1 MKKKLVIKRI
11 LVLAAWLL
19 VIGGIT
25 TLLVA
30 ANKKQAEHVCK
41 KVNVSIKGSGEKYFI
56 DKTDILKQ
64 LEGAYHG
71 SLLNKPLK
79 SISLVS
85 LEQSLKKN
93 LWIGDAE
100 LYFDREDELHVIVE
114 ERIPIARVFT
124 AGGRTFYMDSSGHQ
138 MPVLDKVGIRVPVI
152 TGFFNGRVSNA
163 KDSAL
168 LNDVK
173 KIAWFVYSNEFW
185 NAQVGQVDI
194 TPERKFEIIPVI
206 GDHIIRLGD
215 ADNLENK
222 MSRVLLFYKRVL
234 NKVGF
239 NKYSAVDVQ
248 FDGQVV
254 GVNKG
259 PVSKI
264 DSIQLQ
270 KNIRELLEK
279 STIQHVSEDM
289 LPEARAMNTK
299 DSLKTFPKVDASIEP
314 LATNPIPAKNA
325 DPEKITAPAAVKTV
339 ANVQKSKISIPV
351 KPKREQQEH
360 QRPKAVM
367 KRKVQ

>member
-1 MKKKLVIKRI
+1 LKKKLIIKRI

-30 ANKKQAEHVCK
+30 ANRKQTEHVCK
-41 KVNVSIKGSGEKYFI
+41 SVNVSIKGSGEKYYI
-56 DKTDILKQ
+56 DKIDILKQ
-64 LEGAYHG
+64 LEGVYHA

-79 SISLVS
+79 SISLVTLEKS
-85 LEQSLKKN
+85 LEKDQ
-93 LWIGDAE
+93 WIGDAE
-100 LYFDREDELHVIVE
+100 LYFDREDVLHVIIE
-114 ERIPIARVFT
+114 ERVPIARVFT
-124 AGGRTFYMDSSGHQ
+124 VGGRTFYMDSSGHQ
-138 MPVLDKVGIRVPVI
+138 MPVLDKTGIRVPVI
-152 TGFFNGRVSNA
+152 TGFVNSKKFNS

-168 LNDVK
+168 LADVK

-194 TPERKFEIIPVI
+194 TAERKFELIPVI
-206 GDHIIRLGD
+206 GDHIIRLGN

-222 MSRVLLFYKRVL
+222 MSRVLLFYKHVL

-259 PVSKI
+259 PVSKV

-279 STIQHVSEDM
+279 STIQNVSEEM
-289 LPEARAMNTK
+289 LPEARAMSAT
-299 DSLKTFPKVDASIEP
+299 DSLKTFAKADASTEP
-314 LATNPIPAKNA
+314 LKPNPIPAKNT
-325 DPEKITAPAAVKTV
+325 DPEKIDVPAANKTV
-339 ANVQKSKISIPV
+339 ASAHKNEISIPV
-351 KPKREQQEH
+351 KPKKEQQTH

-367 KRKVQ
+367 KRKV

>member
-1 MKKKLVIKRI
+1 M
-11 LVLAAWLL
+11 AAWLL

-30 ANKKQAEHVCK
+30 ANKRQTEHVCK
-41 KVNVSIKGSGEKYFI
+41 KVNVSITGSGDKYYI
-56 DKTDILKQ
+56 DKADILKQ
-64 LEGAYHG
+64 LEAVYHS

-79 SISLVS
+79 TISLVTLEKS
-85 LEQSLKKN
+85 LEKDQ
-93 LWIGDAE
+93 WIGDAE
-100 LYFDREDELHVIVE
+100 LYFDREDVLHVIIE
-114 ERIPIARVFT
+114 ERVPIARVFSV
-124 AGGRTFYMDSSGHQ
+124 GGRTFYMDSSGHQ
-138 MPVLDKVGIRVPVI
+138 MPVLDKTGIRVPVI
-152 TGFFNGRVSNA
+152 TGFVNSKKFNS

-168 LNDVK
+168 LADVK
-173 KIAWFVYSNEFW
+173 KIAWFVYNNEFW

-194 TPERKFEIIPVI
+194 TSERKFELIPVI
-206 GDHIIRLGD
+206 GDHIIRLGN

-222 MSRVLLFYKRVL
+222 MSRVLLFYKHVL

-279 STIQHVSEDM
+279 STIQNVSEEM
-289 LPEARAMNTK
+289 LPDARAMSAT
-299 DSLKTFPKVDASIEP
+299 DSLKTFAKADASTEP
-314 LATNPIPAKNA
+314 LTTNPIPAKNT
-325 DPEKITAPAAVKTV
+325 DPAKIDVPAANKTV
-339 ANVQKSKISIPV
+339 ASAHKSEISIPV
-351 KPKREQQEH
+351 KPKKEQLTH

-367 KRKVQ
+367 KRKV

>member
-1 MKKKLVIKRI
+1 LKKKLAIKRL

-25 TLLVA
+25 SLLVA
-30 ANKKQAEHVCK
+30 ANKKQTEHVCK
-41 KVNVSIKGSGEKYFI
+41 NVNVSIKGSGEKYYI

-64 LEGAYHG
+64 LEGVYHA

-79 SISLVS
+79 SISLVTLEKS
-85 LEQSLKKN
+85 LEKDQ
-93 LWIGDAE
+93 WIKDAE
-100 LYFDREDELHVIVE
+100 LYFDREDALHVIIE
-114 ERIPIARVFT
+114 ERTPIARVFT
-124 AGGRTFYMDSSGHQ
+124 TGGRTFYIDSSGHQ
-138 MPVLDKVGIRVPVI
+138 MPVLDKTGVRVPVI
-152 TGFFNGRVSNA
+152 TGFINSKKFNS

-168 LNDVK
+168 LADVK

-194 TPERKFEIIPVI
+194 TSERKFELIPVI
-206 GDHIIRLGD
+206 GDHIIRLGN
-215 ADNLENK
+215 ADSLENK
-222 MSRVLLFYKRVL
+222 MSRVLLFYRRVL
-234 NKVGF
+234 SKVGF
-239 NKYSAVDVQ
+239 NKYSAVDVE

-279 STIQHVSEDM
+279 STIQNVSEEM
-289 LPEARAMNTK
+289 LPEARALSPK
-299 DSLKTFPKVDASIEP
+299 DSMKTFPKVDASIEP
-314 LATNPIPAKNA
+314 LTTNPIPSKNS
-325 DPEKITAPAAVKTV
+325 DPEKLVVLAENKTL
-339 ANVQKSKISIPV
+339 ASTHRNEISIPV
-351 KPKREQQEH
+351 KPKKEQQTH

-367 KRKVQ
+367 KRKV